1 VTNPA
6 GVVSYPGTV
15 TIVPPS
21 GCIVSSDF
29 LLSNE
34 LWTIEGNKAASYNTT
49 FEPYSRG
56 SLLNRYILGTDDK
69 INVQNSGD
77 SDKSLWY
84 FVAPSQFLGN
94 VGISYGGSLQFTL
107 SSFSGDFSKLND
119 LQSKVVLLEC
129 ASCTGPVGKGI
140 TLGFTLASLAL
151 SPNGQFTGKP
161 LQVTIPLRETKTG
174 GGWMKDPQNTLLQWY
189 PASKCDIIQVLS
201 RLSKLSILG
210 DYTTWYETVALDNVQ
225 IVNTQGQLP
234 LCAQEIP
241 DASICTCS

>member
-1 VTNPA
+1 MSEGVFLHFFTSLCLLLPLTSQWDSFDFTVTDPS

-119 LQSKVVLLEC
+119 LQVSLE
-129 ASCTGPVGKGI
+129 
-140 TLGFTLASLAL
+140 
-151 SPNGQFTGKP
+151 
-161 LQVTIPLRETKTG
+161 
-174 GGWMKDPQNTLLQWY
+174 
-189 PASKCDIIQVLS
+189 
-201 RLSKLSILG
+201 
-210 DYTTWYETVALDNVQ
+210 
-225 IVNTQGQLP
+225 
-234 LCAQEIP
+234 
-241 DASICTCS
+241 